1 MKESESFGVEEGY
14 GSKVVEWVNE
24 EAQKQGLKI
33 EARLYGYKI
42 ITQNFGTFEM
52 FSWMGNVQAARKLII
67 KASKRFKIKVIEGG
81 HRTKEKIFHMKK
93 SDYAMVRSGDKVLG
107 HLEFEASRFG
117 RKKWKIKSEERR

>member
-14 GSKVVEWVNE
+14 GSKVVEWLNE

-33 EARLYGYKI
+33 EARLYGYKL

-52 FSWMGNVQAARKLII
+52 FSWMGKVQAARKLII

-81 HRTKEKIFHMKK
+81 YRTKEKIFHFKK

-117 RKKWKIKSEERR
+117 REKWKIKSEERR

>member
-33 EARLYGYKI
+33 EARLYGYKL

-52 FSWMGNVQAARKLII
+52 FSWMGSVQAARKLII

-81 HRTKEKIFHMKK
+81 YRTKEKIFHMKK
-93 SDYAMVRSGDKVLG
+93 SDYAMVRSGVKVLG

-117 RKKWKIKSEERR
+117 REKWKIKAEERR

>member
-81 HRTKEKIFHMKK
+81 YRTKEKIFHFKK

-107 HLEFEASRFG
+107 HLEFEASRLG
-117 RKKWKIKSEERR
+117 REKWKIKSEERR